1 MKHRKLWMLG
11 LFVFVM
17 AIMAFPTQAKAAKVK
32 VTSVKVQ
39 APYAKKIEVAK
50 GKSVKVVP
58 VVTVTPNNSKN
69 KKVTFKSNNKKIATV
84 NSKGIVK
91 GKKAGKTKIVIT
103 SKKNKKKKAT
113 IQVVVKKK
121 PIKKVALSKTN
132 VTLTVGTPMKL
143 AATVTAQKGSS
154 KNVYWTSDQPG
165 IATVSQ
171 DGMITPLKPGK
182 ATVTVA
188 ATDGSKKKATCVVN
202 VVAKKP
208 VVDNTVSLL
217 AMKIED
223 SGVVTFSLN
232 RPFKLSLEDVKVM
245 VKTTAAS
252 KYVYELKAD
261 TLTTTDH
268 QNYIMI
274 LPYGYYEGTL
284 EYGNYVKLEIGKLNG
299 AKKSIEAQFLPKAD
313 TYTDYS
319 IITGTAGKYMS
330 TSVYTSH
337 LSGYCNIKITNLP
350 EGLKATPYSQ
360 YANIE
365 GTLQKT
371 GVYKALMTAED
382 EYGNT
387 LKKDIFILIGDAN
400 NIVAHYKD
408 VEVWT
413 GVSYTSVQ
421 QSIKVA
427 GGSGSYRYS
436 IASSNGNFSVT
447 DTGTVKGKIY
457 AAGKYQVVVNVVDAK
472 NPAIATKVT
481 LNITANR
488 SAIVT
493 GTIKSLGGGI
503 CDDNL
508 YVYFYQGD
516 KYSHSGFYTYSDV
529 INGLFR
535 VALQPGKWN
544 VVVYSADT
552 HNELYNATNLN
563 VTQQTEQLNFQ
574 IPYVKVNVITSV
586 VDAEIAWKDAD
597 GEIVGCDDLFYVKPG
612 TYHLVA
618 YANDVLTTQIYD
630 VCLDF
635 TADKKDLTVKA
646 TRKPKKNA
654 IPQITLGTHAVT
666 LERGDTRWLKFVPT
680 ETAQYAFYST
690 AKQDTYGYLCNAEG
704 VVLFMTDSGGSN
716 GNFKIQYMLEAGK
729 TYYFGAEYWYSSDA
743 GTFNVVLEKVE

>member
-1 MKHRKLWMLG
+1 MKQRKLWMLG

-17 AIMAFPTQAKAAKVK
+17 AIMAVPTQAQAAKVK

-39 APYAKKIEVAK
+39 DPYAKKIEVAK

-69 KKVTFKSNNKKIATV
+69 KKVTFKSKNKKIATV
-84 NSKGIVK
+84 NSKGVVK

-121 PIKKVALSKTN
+121 PIKKVTLNKTN

-143 AATVTAQKGSS
+143 AATVTTQKGSS

-165 IATVSQ
+165 VATVSQ
-171 DGMITPLKPGK
+171 SGTITPLKPGK

-188 ATDGSKKKATCVVN
+188 ATDGSKKKATCTVN
-202 VVAKKP
+202 VVAPKK
-208 VVDNTVSLL
+208 VDNTVSLA
-217 AMKIED
+217 AMKVENDGII
-223 SGVVTFSLN
+223 TFSLN
-232 RPFKLSLEDVKVM
+232 RPFKLSLEDIKVM

-274 LPYGYYEGTL
+274 MSYDYYDTYL
-284 EYGNYVKLEIGKLNG
+284 DYGNYVKLEIGKLNG

-319 IITGTAGKYMS
+319 IITGTADKYMS
-330 TSVYTSH
+330 TSVYANY

-350 EGLKATPYSQ
+350 EGLQATAYSQ
-360 YANIE
+360 YAYIE
-365 GTLQKT
+365 GTPKKA
-371 GVYKALMTAED
+371 GFYKALMTAED

-387 LKKDIFILIGDAN
+387 LKKDIYVLIGDAN
-400 NIVAHYKD
+400 NIVAHCQD

-413 GVSYTSVQ
+413 GINYASIQ
-421 QSIKVA
+421 QSIKVT
-427 GGSGSYRYS
+427 GGSGSYQYS

-447 DTGTVKGKIY
+447 DAGTINGKIY

-481 LNITANR
+481 LNITANK
-488 SAIVT
+488 SAVVT
-493 GTIKSLGGGI
+493 GAIKSLGGGI

-516 KYSHSGFYTYSDV
+516 KYSHSGLYTYSDV
-529 INGLFR
+529 KNGLFR

-544 VVVYSADT
+544 VVVYSEDT
-552 HNELYNATNLN
+552 NNELYNATNLN

-574 IPYVKVNVITSV
+574 IPYVKVNVITSMG
-586 VDAEIAWKDAD
+586 DTEIAWKDAD

-618 YANDVLTTQIYD
+618 YANNVLMTQIYD

-680 ETAQYAFYST
+680 ETAKYAFYST
-690 AKQDTYGYLCNAEG
+690 AKQDTYGYLCDAEG
-704 VVLFMTDSGGSN
+704 IVLSTNDSGGSN
-716 GNFKIQYMLEAGK
+716 GDFKIQYKLEAGK
-729 TYYFGAEYWYSSDA
+729 TYYFGAEYWSSSNA